1 MATRDGDR
9 VESVDFRARLNP
21 EQLAAVTHDGG
32 PQLVIAGAGS
42 GKTRVIAY
50 RIAWLIAEREVEPW
64 RIAAVTFTNK
74 AADEMRERVLDLVG
88 ANANP
93 VGAPPRQPRT
103 GPRAR
108 QRARGRNVFVGTFHR
123 FCVRLLR
130 RYGDRLRLQ
139 SDFAIVDA
147 PDQLRLIKA
156 ALKAEDL
163 DEQTFQ
169 PRAVQGRISAA
180 KNRLLTPAVFER
192 EAEDFFDRHVAAVYR
207 RYQAE
212 LRRAGGVDFDDLI
225 ALAVRLLRE
234 EAEIGA
240 RVRGRFRHL
249 LVDEFQDT
257 NTAQLELIKNLV
269 LDPDGSVSGLTAV
282 GDEDQSIYGWRGAEI
297 DNLLRFERHFP
308 GSCVRKL
315 ERNYRSTQ
323 NILDASGAVIARN
336 EERRGKT
343 LWTDTG
349 AGDPL
354 QLFFA
359 ADHEDEARWVVRQ
372 VGELRRDGFEFG
384 DMAVLV
390 RTNAQTRAI
399 EDQMLRN
406 EVPYC
411 LLAGVRFYERA
422 EVKDL
427 AAYLRAIN
435 NPRDNLSLR
444 RILNQPRRGIGRRT
458 EEFLLARAA
467 KMGHSLWDA
476 IRLDPLQELPA
487 RSRRAVDAFRGLIEA
502 LRKEAERQPLAEL
515 VRGTIVAAGFEALY
529 GKGDEEGRERLDNL
543 GELVS
548 SAQDFQTLYGC
559 GELPARVPTDAVPTL
574 GDPLGPGADE
584 ADLEP
589 PTSPLTNFLDYVSLV
604 SDTDGLNAEL
614 GVAVMTLHSAKGLEY
629 PAVFVTGLEDGL
641 LPHFH
646 AGGGARDIEEERRLF
661 YVGMTRAERRL
672 FLSGCRRRMVAGV
685 FQDRQPSPFLIDVP
699 EELVETGQSPD
710 IYAGPRTAGVRSF
723 FGADRS
729 AGGRYRPAPPSGAKR
744 RPEGGPF
751 RQAAGGLRA
760 GSHVRHATLGKGVVL
775 HLDGEGENAK
785 LTVFFDKAGKRK
797 LVRRYAPL
805 EVL

>member
-1 MATRDGDR
+1 MAPRDGDR
-9 VESVDFRARLNP
+9 VEHLDFRSRLNP
-21 EQLAAVTHDGG
+21 EQSAAVTHDGG

-42 GKTRVIAY
+42 GKTRVITY
-50 RIAWLIAEREVEPW
+50 RIAWLIAEQAVEPW

-88 ANANP
+88 ANAN
-93 VGAPPRQPRT
+93 
-103 GPRAR
+103 
-108 QRARGRNVFVGTFHR
+108 VFVGTFHR

-130 RYGDRLRLQ
+130 RYGDRVRLQ

-180 KNRLLTPAVFER
+180 KNRLLTPAAFER

-225 ALAVRLLRE
+225 ALAVRLLRD

-240 RVRGRFRHL
+240 HVRGRFRHL

-308 GSCVRKL
+308 GSRVRKL

-372 VGELRRDGFEFG
+372 VGELRRDGLEFG

-427 AAYLRAIN
+427 AAYLRVIN

-458 EEFLLARAA
+458 EELLLACAA

-559 GELPARVPTDAVPTL
+559 GDLPARVPTAAVPAL

-584 ADLEP
+584 ADLAP

-604 SDTDGLNAEL
+604 SDTDGLNAGL

-710 IYAGPRTAGVRSF
+710 IYAGPRTAGVRTF

-729 AGGRYRPAPPSGAKR
+729 VGVPYRPAPPSGAKR
-744 RPEGGPF
+744 QPAGGPF
-751 RQAAGGLRA
+751 KQAADGLRPGA
-760 GSHVRHATLGKGVVL
+760 YVRHATLGKGVVL
-775 HLDGEGENAK
+775 HLDGQGENAK

-797 LVRRYAPL
+797 LVRRFAPL

>member
-1 MATRDGDR
+1 MATRDGGC
-9 VESVDFRARLNP
+9 VEQVDFRSRLNAD
-21 EQLAAVTHDGG
+21 QLAAVTHDGG

-42 GKTRVIAY
+42 GKTRVITY
-50 RIAWLIAEREVEPW
+50 RIAWLIVEREVEPW

-74 AADEMRERVLDLVG
+74 AADEMRERALDLIG
-88 ANANP
+88 GNAS
-93 VGAPPRQPRT
+93 
-103 GPRAR
+103 
-108 QRARGRNVFVGTFHR
+108 VFVGTFHR

-130 RYGDRLRLQ
+130 RYGDRVGLQ

-156 ALKAEDL
+156 ALQAEDL

-180 KNRLLTPAVFER
+180 KNRLLTPAAFER

-225 ALAVRLLRE
+225 ALAVRVLRE
-234 EAEIGA
+234 EEDVGA

-257 NTAQLELIKNLV
+257 NAAQLELIRRLV
-269 LDPDGSVSGLTAV
+269 LHPDGTVSGLTAV

-297 DNLLRFERHFP
+297 DNLLRFERYFP
-308 GSCVRKL
+308 GAQVRKL

-336 EERRGKT
+336 RERRGKT
-343 LWTDTG
+343 LWTDRG

-359 ADHEDEARWVVRQ
+359 ADHEHEARWVVRQ
-372 VGELRRDGFEFG
+372 VGALRADGYEFG

-399 EDQMLRN
+399 EDQMLRS

-411 LLAGVRFYERA
+411 LVAGIRFYERA

-427 AAYLRAIN
+427 AAYLRVIN

-458 EEFLLARAA
+458 EEILLARAA

-476 IRLDPLQELPA
+476 IRLDPPQELPA
-487 RSRRAVDAFRGLIEA
+487 RNRRAVDDFRGLIEA

-515 VRGTIVAAGFEALY
+515 VRGTIVAAGFENLY

-548 SAQDFQTLYGC
+548 SARDFQTLHGYSD
-559 GELPARVPTDAVPTL
+559 LPARIPTAAVPTL
-574 GDPLGPGADE
+574 DDPLGPGAGE
-584 ADLEP
+584 ADVEP
-589 PTSPLTNFLDYVSLV
+589 PTSPLVNFLDYVSLV

-629 PAVFVTGLEDGL
+629 EAVFVTGLEDGL

-672 FLSGCRRRMVAGV
+672 FLSGCRRRMVAGT
-685 FQDRQPSPFLIDVP
+685 FQDQQPSPFLIDVP
-699 EELVETGQSPD
+699 EELMETAQSPE

-723 FGADRS
+723 FGADRT
-729 AGGRYRPAPPSGAKR
+729 AGGRYRPPAPPSGR
-744 RPEGGPF
+744 RPGAGGPF
-751 RQAAGGLRA
+751 TPAAGGLRPGA
-760 GSHVRHATLGKGVVL
+760 YVRHATLGKGVVL
-775 HLDGEGENAK
+775 HLDGQGDNAK

>member
-1 MATRDGDR
+1 MPDLR
-9 VESVDFRARLNP
+9 SVLNP

-32 PQLVIAGAGS
+32 PLLVVAGAGS
-42 GKTRVIAY
+42 GKTRVITY
-50 RIAWLIAEREVEPW
+50 RIAWLIDEKGIEPW

-74 AADEMRERVLDLVG
+74 AADEMRERALDLVG
-88 ANANP
+88 GNA
-93 VGAPPRQPRT
+93 R
-103 GPRAR
+103 
-108 QRARGRNVFVGTFHR
+108 VFVGTFHR

-130 RYGDRLRLQ
+130 RYGDRVGLR

-163 DEQTFQ
+163 EESTFR

-180 KNRLLTPAVFER
+180 KNRLQGPVAFER
-192 EAEDFFDRHVAAVYR
+192 VAEDFFDRHVAAVYR
-207 RYQAE
+207 RYQGE

-225 ALAVRLLRE
+225 ALAVRLLGE
-234 EAEIGA
+234 EDVGA

-257 NTAQLELIKNLV
+257 NTAQLELVKRLV

-282 GDEDQSIYGWRGAEI
+282 GDEDQSIYGWRGAEL

-308 GSCVRKL
+308 GAVVRKL

-349 AGDPL
+349 AGEPL

-372 VGELRRDGFEFG
+372 VGELRAGGFEFG

-390 RTNAQTRAI
+390 RTNSQTRAL
-399 EDQMLRN
+399 EDQLLRN

-411 LLAGVRFYERA
+411 LVAGIRFYERA

-427 AAYLRAIN
+427 IAYLRVIN
-435 NPRDNLSLR
+435 NPQDNLSLR
-444 RILNQPRRGIGRRT
+444 RILNQPRRGIGGRT
-458 EEFLLARAA
+458 EQLLLARAA

-476 IRLDPLQELPA
+476 IRLDPLEELPA
-487 RSRRAVDAFRGLIEA
+487 RNRRAVDRFRGLIEA
-502 LRKEAERQPLAEL
+502 LRGEAERQPLAEL

-529 GKGDEEGRERLDNL
+529 GGGDDEARERLDNL
-543 GELVS
+543 GELAS
-548 SAQDFQTLYGC
+548 SAQDFETQYGC
-559 GELPARVPTDAVPTL
+559 GGSPARIPTTAAQVFGELMEPA
-574 GDPLGPGADE
+574 GEGEE
-584 ADLEP
+584 AEP
-589 PTSPLTNFLDYVSLV
+589 PTSPLTSFLDYVSLV

-614 GVAVMTLHSAKGLEY
+614 GVGVMTLHSAKGLEY

-672 FLSGCRRRMVAGV
+672 FISGCRRRMVAGV
-685 FQDRQPSPFLIDVP
+685 FQDQQPSPFLADLP
-699 EELVETGQSPD
+699 EELVETARSADVYG
-710 IYAGPRTAGVRSF
+710 GPRTSGVRTF
-723 FGADRS
+723 FGSERS
-729 AGGRYRPAPPSGAKR
+729 GGGGRFRAAPPSGS
-744 RPEGGPF
+744 RPP
-751 RQAAGGLRA
+751 RPA
-760 GSHVRHATLGKGVVL
+760 GSGKQGGNALRPGAYVRHATLGKGVVL
-775 HLDGEGENAK
+775 QLDGQGENAK

-797 LVRRYAPL
+797 LVQSYARL

>member
-1 MATRDGDR
+1 MTG
-9 VESVDFRARLNP
+9 VDFRSHLNE
-21 EQLAAVTHDGG
+21 EQFAAVTHEGG

-42 GKTRVIAY
+42 GKTRVITY

-74 AADEMRERVLDLVG
+74 AADEMRERVLDLIG
-88 ANANP
+88 GDAS
-93 VGAPPRQPRT
+93 
-103 GPRAR
+103 
-108 QRARGRNVFVGTFHR
+108 VFVGTFHR

-130 RYGDRLRLQ
+130 RYADRVGLQ

-147 PDQLRLIKA
+147 PDQLRLIKM
-156 ALKAEDL
+156 ALQAEDL

-180 KNRLLTPAVFER
+180 KNRLLTPAAFER

-225 ALAVRLLRE
+225 ALAVRLLRD
-234 EAEIGA
+234 EADIGD

-257 NTAQLELIKNLV
+257 NAAQLELIRRLV
-269 LDPDGSVSGLTAV
+269 QGPDGSVSGLTAV

-308 GSCVRKL
+308 GAQVRKL

-343 LWTDTG
+343 LWTDRG

-359 ADHEDEARWVVRQ
+359 ADHEDEARWVGRQ
-372 VGELRRDGFEFG
+372 VEALRGDGYEFG

-399 EDQMLRN
+399 EDRMLRS
-406 EVPYC
+406 EIPYC
-411 LLAGVRFYERA
+411 LVAGIRFYERA

-427 AAYLRAIN
+427 AAYLRVIS

-487 RSRRAVDAFRGLIEA
+487 RNRRAVDGFRGLIEA

-515 VRGTIVAAGFEALY
+515 VRGTIVAAGFEHLY
-529 GKGDEEGRERLDNL
+529 GKGDEDGRERLDNL

-548 SAQDFQTLYGC
+548 SARDFQTLHGF
-559 GELPARVPTDAVPTL
+559 GDLPARIPTAAAPTL
-574 GDPLGPGADE
+574 DDALGPGAD
-584 ADLEP
+584 DTDVEP
-589 PTSPLTNFLDYVSLV
+589 PTSPLVSFLDYVSLV

-629 PAVFVTGLEDGL
+629 EAVFVTGLEDGL

-672 FLSGCRRRMVAGV
+672 FLSGCRRRMVAGT
-685 FQDRQPSPFLIDVP
+685 FQDQQPSPFLIDVP
-699 EELVETGQSPD
+699 EELMETSQSPE

-729 AGGRYRPAPPSGAKR
+729 VEVPYRPPAPASGR
-744 RPEGGPF
+744 RPPAGGPF
-751 RQAAGGLRA
+751 KPAAGGLRPGA
-760 GSHVRHATLGKGVVL
+760 YVRHATLGKGVVL
-775 HLDGEGENAK
+775 HLDGQGENAK

>member
-1 MATRDGDR
+1 MSDLR
-9 VESVDFRARLNP
+9 SVLNP

-32 PQLVIAGAGS
+32 PLLVVAGAGS
-42 GKTRVIAY
+42 GKTRVITY
-50 RIAWLIAEREVEPW
+50 RIAWLINEKWIEPW

-74 AADEMRERVLDLVG
+74 AADEMRGRVLDLVG
-88 ANANP
+88 GNA
-93 VGAPPRQPRT
+93 
-103 GPRAR
+103 
-108 QRARGRNVFVGTFHR
+108 NVFVGTFHR

-130 RYGDRLRLQ
+130 RYGDRVGLR

-163 DEQTFQ
+163 EESTFR

-180 KNRLLTPAVFER
+180 KNRLQGPAAFER
-192 EAEDFFDRHVAAVYR
+192 EAEDFFDRHVAVVFR
-207 RYQAE
+207 RYQRE

-234 EAEIGA
+234 DEEVGA
-240 RVRGRFRHL
+240 RVRGRFKHL

-257 NTAQLELIKNLV
+257 NTAQLELVKRLV
-269 LDPDGSVSGLTAV
+269 LRPDGSVSGLTAV
-282 GDEDQSIYGWRGAEI
+282 GDEDQSIYGWRGAEL
-297 DNLLRFERHFP
+297 DNLLRFEGHFP
-308 GSCVRKL
+308 GAEVRKL

-372 VGELRRDGFEFG
+372 VGELRADGFEFG

-390 RTNAQTRAI
+390 RTNSQTRAL
-399 EDQMLRN
+399 EDQLLRN

-411 LLAGVRFYERA
+411 LVAGIRFYERA

-427 AAYLRAIN
+427 IAYLRVIN
-435 NPRDNLSLR
+435 NPQDNLSLR
-444 RILNQPRRGIGRRT
+444 RILNQPRRGIGGRT
-458 EEFLLARAA
+458 EQLLLARAA

-476 IRLDPLQELPA
+476 IRLDPLEELPA
-487 RSRRAVDAFRGLIEA
+487 RNRRAVDDFRGLIEA
-502 LRKEAERQPLAEL
+502 LRSEAERQPLAEL
-515 VRGTIVAAGFEALY
+515 VRGTMVAAGFEALY
-529 GKGDEEGRERLDNL
+529 GGGDDEARERLDNL
-543 GELVS
+543 GELAS
-548 SAQDFQTLYGC
+548 SAQDFETSHGC
-559 GELPARVPTDAVPTL
+559 GGSPARIPTTAVQVF
-574 GDPLGPGADE
+574 GDLLDPAGDGEE
-584 ADLEP
+584 AEP
-589 PTSPLTNFLDYVSLV
+589 PTSPLTSFLDYVSLV

-614 GVAVMTLHSAKGLEY
+614 GVGVMTLHSAKGLEY

-672 FLSGCRRRMVAGV
+672 FITGCRRRMVAGV
-685 FQDRQPSPFLIDVP
+685 FQDQQPSPFLADLP
-699 EELVETGQSPD
+699 EELVETARSAE
-710 IYAGPRTAGVRSF
+710 IYGGPRTSGVRTF
-723 FGADRS
+723 FGAEGS
-729 AGGRYRPAPPSGAKR
+729 GGGGRFRAAPPSGSR
-744 RPEGGPF
+744 QPRP
-751 RQAAGGLRA
+751 A
-760 GSHVRHATLGKGVVL
+760 GSGKQGGDVLRPGAYVRHATLGKGVVL
-775 HLDGEGENAK
+775 QLDGQGENVK

-797 LVRRYAPL
+797 LVRSYARL

>member
-1 MATRDGDR
+1 MTRMP
-9 VESVDFRARLNP
+9 EVDFRSRLNP

-42 GKTRVIAY
+42 GKTRVITH
-50 RIAWLIAEREVEPW
+50 RIAWLIAEKGIEPW

-74 AADEMRERVLDLVG
+74 AADEMRGRVLDLVG
-88 ANANP
+88 GNA
-93 VGAPPRQPRT
+93 
-103 GPRAR
+103 
-108 QRARGRNVFVGTFHR
+108 NVFVGTFHR

-130 RYGDRLRLQ
+130 RFGDRVGLQ
-139 SDFAIVDA
+139 ADFAIVDA

-156 ALKAEDL
+156 ALQAEDL
-163 DEQTFQ
+163 DEETFR
-169 PRAVQGRISAA
+169 PRSVQGRISAA
-180 KNRLLTPAVFER
+180 KNRLLTPAAFAR

-207 RYQAE
+207 RYQAQ
-212 LRRAGGVDFDDLI
+212 LRRSGGVDFDDLI
-225 ALAVRLLRE
+225 ALAVRLLRD
-234 EAEIGA
+234 EADIGE

-257 NTAQLELIKNLV
+257 NAAQLELIRNLV
-269 LDPDGSVSGLTAV
+269 VDPDGSVSGLTAV
-282 GDEDQSIYGWRGAEI
+282 GDEDQSIYGWRGAEV

-308 GSCVRKL
+308 GARVRKL

-336 EERRGKT
+336 EQRRGKT

-349 AGDPL
+349 AGEPL

-359 ADHEDEARWVVRQ
+359 ADQEDEARWVVRQ
-372 VGELRRDGFEFG
+372 VAAQRADGVGFGE
-384 DMAVLV
+384 MAVLV

-399 EDQMLRN
+399 EDQMLRGD
-406 EVPYC
+406 VPYC
-411 LLAGVRFYERA
+411 LVAGVRFYERA

-427 AAYLRAIN
+427 AAYLRVIN

-467 KMGHSLWDA
+467 KMGDSLWDA

-487 RSRRAVDAFRGLIEA
+487 RNRRAVDDFRGLIEA

-529 GKGDEEGRERLDNL
+529 GKGGEEGRERLDNL
-543 GELVS
+543 GELSS
-548 SAQDFQTLYGC
+548 SAQDFQTRYGC
-559 GELPARVPTDAVPTL
+559 EDMPARIPAAAAPALEDFP
-574 GDPLGPGADE
+574 GPGVGETDGA
-584 ADLEP
+584 L

-614 GVAVMTLHSAKGLEY
+614 GVSVMTLHSAKGLEY
-629 PAVFVTGLEDGL
+629 PVVFVTGLEDGL

-646 AGGGARDIEEERRLF
+646 AGGGAREIEEERRLL

-672 FLSGCRRRMVAGV
+672 LLSGCRRRMVAGV
-685 FQDRQPSPFLIDVP
+685 FQDQQPSPFLIDLP
-699 EELVETGQSPD
+699 EELVETAQSPD
-710 IYAGPRTAGVRSF
+710 LYGGPRTAGVRSF
-723 FGADRS
+723 FGAGR
-729 AGGRYRPAPPSGAKR
+729 AGGNAYRPALPSGR
-744 RPEGGPF
+744 RSRASGGAF
-751 RQAAGGLRA
+751 KQAAGDLRPGA
-760 GSHVRHATLGKGVVL
+760 HVRHATLGKGVVL
-775 HLDGEGENAK
+775 HLDGQGENAK
-785 LTVFFDKAGKRK
+785 LTIFFDKAGKRK

>member
-1 MATRDGDR
+1 MATRDGHCAPQ
-9 VESVDFRARLNP
+9 VDFRSRLNP
-21 EQLAAVTHDGG
+21 EQFAAVTHDGG

-42 GKTRVIAY
+42 GKTRVITY
-50 RIAWLIAEREVEPW
+50 RIAWLVAEKEVEPW

-74 AADEMRERVLDLVG
+74 AADEMRGRVLDLVG
-88 ANANP
+88 GNA
-93 VGAPPRQPRT
+93 
-103 GPRAR
+103 
-108 QRARGRNVFVGTFHR
+108 NVFVGTFHR

-130 RYGDRLRLQ
+130 RYGDRVGLS

-156 ALKAEDL
+156 ALLAEDL
-163 DEQTFQ
+163 DEQVFR
-169 PRAVQGRISAA
+169 PRSVQGRISAA
-180 KNRLLTPAVFER
+180 KNRLVTPAAFER

-225 ALAVRLLRE
+225 ALAVRLLRT
-234 EAEIGA
+234 EADIAE
-240 RVRGRFRHL
+240 RVQGRFRHV

-257 NTAQLELIKNLV
+257 NAAQLELIKNLV
-269 LDPDGSVSGLTAV
+269 QGPDGSVSGLTAV

-297 DNLLRFERHFP
+297 DNLLRFERHFS
-308 GSCVRKL
+308 GAAVRKL

-354 QLFFA
+354 QLFLA

-372 VGELRRDGFEFG
+372 VGDLRADGVEFG

-399 EDQMLRN
+399 EDQMLRS

-411 LLAGVRFYERA
+411 LVAGVRFYERA

-427 AAYLRAIN
+427 AAYLRVIN

-458 EEFLLARAA
+458 EEHLLARAA

-476 IRLDPLQELPA
+476 IRLDPLQELPT
-487 RSRRAVDAFRGLIEA
+487 RNRRAVYDFRGLVEA

-515 VRGTIVAAGFEALY
+515 LRGTIVAAGFEALY

-543 GELVS
+543 GEFVS
-548 SAQDFQTLYGC
+548 AAQDFQTRFGC
-559 GELPARVPTDAVPTL
+559 EELPARLPAAALPGLD
-574 GDPLGPGADE
+574 DPLNPDAGETGE
-584 ADLEP
+584 EP

-604 SDTDGLNAEL
+604 SDADGLNAEL

-672 FLSGCRRRMVAGV
+672 FLSGCRRRMVAGM
-685 FQDRQPSPFLIDVP
+685 FQDQQPSPFLIDVP
-699 EELVETGQSPD
+699 DELVETAQSPD
-710 IYAGPRTAGVRSF
+710 IYAGPRTAGVRTF

-729 AGGRYRPAPPSGAKR
+729 AGGTYRPAPPSGVKGRA
-744 RPEGGPF
+744 PGGSVK
-751 RQAAGGLRA
+751 QAAGGLRPGA
-760 GSHVRHATLGKGVVL
+760 YVRHATLGKGVVL

>member
-1 MATRDGDR
+1 MATREGDCAPH
-9 VESVDFRARLNP
+9 VDFRSRLNQ

-42 GKTRVIAY
+42 GKTRVITY

-130 RYGDRLRLQ
+130 RYGDRVGLQ
-139 SDFAIVDA
+139 SGFAIVDA

-156 ALKAEDL
+156 ALLAEDL
-163 DEQTFQ
+163 DERTFQ

-180 KNRLLTPAVFER
+180 KNRLLTPAAFER
-192 EAEDFFDRHVAAVYR
+192 GAEDFFDRHVAVVYR

-225 ALAVRLLRE
+225 ALAVRLLRD

-308 GSCVRKL
+308 GSHVRKL

-354 QLFFA
+354 RLFFA

-372 VGELRRDGFEFG
+372 IAALRNDGFEFG

-399 EDQMLRN
+399 EDQMLRSD
-406 EVPYC
+406 VPYC
-411 LLAGVRFYERA
+411 LVAGVRFYERA
-422 EVKDL
+422 EVKDM
-427 AAYLRAIN
+427 AAYLRVVN

-444 RILNQPRRGIGRRT
+444 RILNQPRRGIGRKT
-458 EEFLLARAA
+458 EAFLLVRAA

-487 RSRRAVDAFRGLIEA
+487 RRRRAVNGFRGLIEA

-515 VRGTIVAAGFEALY
+515 VRGTIVAAGFESLY

-548 SAQDFQTLYGC
+548 SARDFQTRYGR
-559 GELPARVPTDAVPTL
+559 EDLPARIPAAAVLTP
-574 GDPLGPGADE
+574 GDPLGPAAEEPE
-584 ADLEP
+584 ADP

-629 PAVFVTGLEDGL
+629 PAVWVTGLEDGL

-685 FQDRQPSPFLIDVP
+685 FKDRQPSPFLIDVP
-699 EELVETGQSPD
+699 EELVETAQSPG

-723 FGADRS
+723 FSADRS
-729 AGGRYRPAPPSGAKR
+729 VGVSYRPAPPSGAKR
-744 RPEGGPF
+744 RPPGGPF
-751 RQAAGGLRA
+751 KQAAGGLRPGA
-760 GSHVRHATLGKGVVL
+760 HVRHATLGKGVVL
-775 HLDGEGENAK
+775 HLDGQGENAK

>member
-1 MATRDGDR
+1 
-9 VESVDFRARLNP
+9 VDLRSRLNP

-42 GKTRVIAY
+42 GKTRVITY
-50 RIAWLIAEREVEPW
+50 RIAWLIAEKEVEPW

-74 AADEMRERVLDLVG
+74 AADEMRGRVLDLVG
-88 ANANP
+88 GNAS
-93 VGAPPRQPRT
+93 
-103 GPRAR
+103 
-108 QRARGRNVFVGTFHR
+108 VFVGTFHR

-130 RYGDRLRLQ
+130 RYGDRVGLQ

-156 ALKAEDL
+156 ALNAEDL

-169 PRAVQGRISAA
+169 PRSVQGRISAA
-180 KNRLLTPAVFER
+180 KNRLLTPAAFER
-192 EAEDFFDRHVAAVYR
+192 GAEDFFDRHVAAVYR

-225 ALAVRLLRE
+225 ALAVRLLRD
-234 EAEIGA
+234 EADIGQ

-257 NTAQLELIKNLV
+257 NAAQLELIRNLV

-308 GSCVRKL
+308 GARVRKL

-359 ADHEDEARWVVRQ
+359 ADQEDEARWVVRQ
-372 VGELRRDGFEFG
+372 VGELRANGFEFG
-384 DMAVLV
+384 EMAVLV

-399 EDQMLRN
+399 EDQMLRS

-411 LLAGVRFYERA
+411 LVAGVRFYERA

-427 AAYLRAIN
+427 AAYLRVIN

-458 EEFLLARAA
+458 EELLLARAA
-467 KMGHSLWDA
+467 KMGHALWDA

-487 RSRRAVDAFRGLIEA
+487 RNRRAVDDFRNLVEA

-543 GELVS
+543 REMVS
-548 SAQDFQTLYGC
+548 SAQDFQIRYGC
-559 GELPARVPTDAVPTL
+559 EDLPARIPAAALAPALD
-574 GDPLGPGADE
+574 DPLGPAAGETDE
-584 ADLEP
+584 EP

-672 FLSGCRRRMVAGV
+672 FLSGCRRRMVAGM
-685 FQDRQPSPFLIDVP
+685 FQDQQPSPFLIDVP
-699 EELVETGQSPD
+699 EELVETAQSPD

-729 AGGRYRPAPPSGAKR
+729 AGGRYRPAPPSGLKSRAS
-744 RPEGGPF
+744 GGPF
-751 RQAAGGLRA
+751 KQGTGGLRPGA
-760 GSHVRHATLGKGVVL
+760 YVRHATLGKGVVL
-775 HLDGEGENAK
+775 HLDGQGDNAK

>member
-1 MATRDGDR
+1 MT
-9 VESVDFRARLNP
+9 EVDFRSRLNP

-42 GKTRVIAY
+42 GKTRVITY

-74 AADEMRERVLDLVG
+74 AADEMRERALDLVG
-88 ANANP
+88 GNA
-93 VGAPPRQPRT
+93 
-103 GPRAR
+103 
-108 QRARGRNVFVGTFHR
+108 NVFVGTFHR

-130 RYGDRLRLQ
+130 RYADRVGLR

-147 PDQLRLIKA
+147 PDQLRLIRE
-156 ALKAEDL
+156 ALQEEDL

-169 PRAVQGRISAA
+169 PRSVQGRISAA
-180 KNRLLTPAVFER
+180 KNRLLTPPAFER

-207 RYQAE
+207 RYQTK
-212 LRRAGGVDFDDLI
+212 LRRAAGVDFDDLI
-225 ALAVRLLRE
+225 TLAVRLLRDE
-234 EAEIGA
+234 EDIGE

-257 NTAQLELIKNLV
+257 NAAQLELIRNLV
-269 LDPDGSVSGLTAV
+269 IDPDGSVSGLTAV

-308 GSCVRKL
+308 GARVRML

-336 EERRGKT
+336 EDRRGKT
-343 LWTDTG
+343 LWTDRG

-354 QLFFA
+354 QLFLA
-359 ADHEDEARWVVRQ
+359 ADHEDEARWVARQ
-372 VGELRRDGFEFG
+372 VEALRGDGFEFG
-384 DMAVLV
+384 EMAVLV

-399 EDQMLRN
+399 EDRMLRS
-406 EVPYC
+406 ELPYC
-411 LLAGVRFYERA
+411 LVAGVRFYERA

-444 RILNQPRRGIGRRT
+444 RILNRPRRGIGRRT
-458 EEFLLARAA
+458 EEILLARAA

-476 IRLDPLQELPA
+476 VRLDPLLELPP
-487 RSRRAVDAFRGLIEA
+487 RNRRAVNRFRGLIEA

-548 SAQDFQTLYGC
+548 SAQDFQARYGC
-559 GELPARVPTDAVPTL
+559 GDAPARVPTTAVPTL
-574 GDPLGPGADE
+574 EDPLLPGPGSDE
-584 ADLEP
+584 TDEEP
-589 PTSPLTNFLDYVSLV
+589 PTSPLTSFLDYVALV
-604 SDTDGLNAEL
+604 SDTDGLNAER

-641 LPHFH
+641 LPHAH

-672 FLSGCRRRMVAGV
+672 FLGCCRRRMVAGA
-685 FQDRQPSPFLIDVP
+685 FQDQQPSPFLIDVP
-699 EELVETGQSPD
+699 QNLVETARSPD
-710 IYAGPRTAGVRSF
+710 IHAGPRTAGVRSF
-723 FGADRS
+723 FGAGRS
-729 AGGRYRPAPPSGAKR
+729 AGVSYRSAPASGLKDRPSRFSQGAAMWKK
-744 RPEGGPF
+744 PASGGPVK
-751 RQAAGGLRA
+751 QAGGGLRPGA
-760 GSHVRHATLGKGVVL
+760 YVRHATLGKGVVL
-775 HLDGEGENAK
+775 HLEGEGENAR
-785 LTVFFDKAGKRK
+785 LTVFFDKAGKKK

>member
-1 MATRDGDR
+1 MATREGACAPH
-9 VESVDFRARLNP
+9 VDFRSRLNP

-42 GKTRVIAY
+42 GKTRVITY
-50 RIAWLIAEREVEPW
+50 RIAWLIAEKEVEPW

-74 AADEMRERVLDLVG
+74 AADEMRGRFLDLVG
-88 ANANP
+88 ADANP

-130 RYGDRLRLQ
+130 RYGDRVGLQ

-147 PDQLRLIKA
+147 PDQLKLIRA
-156 ALKAEDL
+156 ALRAQDL
-163 DEQTFQ
+163 DEQTFR

-180 KNRLLTPAVFER
+180 KNRLLTPAAFER

-225 ALAVRLLRE
+225 ALAVRLLRD

-257 NTAQLELIKNLV
+257 NAAQLELIKNLV

-308 GSCVRKL
+308 GSQVRKL

-372 VGELRRDGFEFG
+372 VAALRADGFEFG

-399 EDQMLRN
+399 EDQMLRS

-411 LLAGVRFYERA
+411 LVAGVRFYERA

-476 IRLDPLQELPA
+476 IRLDPLQELPS
-487 RSRRAVDAFRGLIEA
+487 RNRRAVDGFRGLIEA
-502 LRKEAERQPLAEL
+502 LRKEAQRQPLAEL
-515 VRGTIVAAGFEALY
+515 VRGTIVAAGFEVLY
-529 GKGDEEGRERLDNL
+529 GKGDEEGQERLDNL

-548 SAQDFQTLYGC
+548 SAQDFQTRYGC
-559 GELPARVPTDAVPTL
+559 EGLPARVPTATVPSL
-574 GDPLGPGADE
+574 GDPLAPGVDE
-584 ADLEP
+584 TEVAP

-629 PAVFVTGLEDGL
+629 PAVWVTGLEDGL

-685 FQDRQPSPFLIDVP
+685 FKDRQPSPFLIDVP
-699 EELVETGQSPD
+699 EELVETAQSPD

-729 AGGRYRPAPPSGAKR
+729 VGVPYRPAPPRGAKR
-744 RPEGGPF
+744 RPPSGPF
-751 RQAAGGLRA
+751 KQAAGDLRPGA
-760 GSHVRHATLGKGVVL
+760 HVRHATLGKGVVL
-775 HLDGEGENAK
+775 HLDGQGENAK

>member
-9 VESVDFRARLNP
+9 VEHLDFRSRLNP

-42 GKTRVIAY
+42 GKTRVITY
-50 RIAWLIAEREVEPW
+50 RIAWLIAEKEVEPW

-88 ANANP
+88 ADANP

-130 RYGDRLRLQ
+130 RYGDRVRLQ

-156 ALKAEDL
+156 ALKTEDL

-180 KNRLLTPAVFER
+180 KNRLLTPAAFER

-207 RYQAE
+207 RYQTE

-225 ALAVRLLRE
+225 ALAVRLLRD

-427 AAYLRAIN
+427 AAYLRVIN

-467 KMGHSLWDA
+467 KIGHSLWDA
-476 IRLDPLQELPA
+476 IRLDSLQELPA
-487 RSRRAVDAFRGLIEA
+487 RSRRAVDAFRRLIEA

-529 GKGDEEGRERLDNL
+529 SRGDEEGRERLDNL

-559 GELPARVPTDAVPTL
+559 GELPARVPTAAVPTL
-574 GDPLGPGADE
+574 GDLLGPGADE
-584 ADLEP
+584 ADLAP

-604 SDTDGLNAEL
+604 SDTDGLNAEI

-699 EELVETGQSPD
+699 EELVETAQSPD

-729 AGGRYRPAPPSGAKR
+729 VGVPYRPAPPSGTKR
-744 RPEGGPF
+744 RPAGGPF
-751 RQAAGGLRA
+751 KQAADGLRPGA
-760 GSHVRHATLGKGVVL
+760 HVRHATLGKGVVL
-775 HLDGEGENAK
+775 HLDGQGENAK

>member
-1 MATRDGDR
+1 MT
-9 VESVDFRARLNP
+9 ELDFRSRLNP

-42 GKTRVIAY
+42 GKTRVITY
-50 RIAWLIAEREVEPW
+50 RIAWLVEELGIEPW

-74 AADEMRERVLDLVG
+74 AADEMRGRALDLVG
-88 ANANP
+88 GNAS
-93 VGAPPRQPRT
+93 
-103 GPRAR
+103 
-108 QRARGRNVFVGTFHR
+108 VFVGTFHR

-130 RYGDRLRLQ
+130 RYGDRVGLQ

-180 KNRLLTPAVFER
+180 KNRLLTPATFER
-192 EAEDFFDRHVAAVYR
+192 EAEDFFDRHVAAAYR
-207 RYQAE
+207 RYQRD

-225 ALAVRLLRE
+225 ALAVRLLRK
-234 EAEIGA
+234 EADVGE

-257 NTAQLELIKNLV
+257 NAAQLELIKNLV

-308 GSCVRKL
+308 GARVRKL

-336 EERRGKT
+336 EERRGKA

-354 QLFFA
+354 RLFFA
-359 ADHEDEARWVVRQ
+359 ADQEDEARWVVRQ
-372 VGELRRDGFEFG
+372 VGELGANGFEFG

-399 EDQMLRN
+399 EDQMLRS

-411 LLAGVRFYERA
+411 LVAGVRFYERA

-427 AAYLRAIN
+427 AAYLRVIN

-487 RSRRAVDAFRGLIEA
+487 RNRRAVDDFRGLIEA

-515 VRGTIVAAGFEALY
+515 VRGAIVAAGFDALY
-529 GKGDEEGRERLDNL
+529 GKGDEEGQERLDNL

-548 SAQDFQTLYGC
+548 AAQDFQTRYGC
-559 GELPARVPTDAVPTL
+559 GEVPARIPTSALPALD
-574 GDPLGPGADE
+574 DPLGAGDGETDE
-584 ADLEP
+584 EP

-604 SDTDGLNAEL
+604 SDTDGLNADL

-646 AGGGARDIEEERRLF
+646 AGGGARDVEEERRLF

-672 FLSGCRRRMVAGV
+672 FLSGCRRRMIAGM
-685 FQDRQPSPFLIDVP
+685 FQDQQPSPFLIDVP
-699 EELVETGQSPD
+699 EELVETAQSPD

-729 AGGRYRPAPPSGAKR
+729 AGVPYRPSPPSGLKGRASG
-744 RPEGGPF
+744 RPLK
-751 RQAAGGLRA
+751 QAAGGLRPGA
-760 GSHVRHATLGKGVVL
+760 YVRHATLGKGVVL
-775 HLDGEGENAK
+775 HLDGQGENAK

>member
-1 MATRDGDR
+1 MAPRDGDR
-9 VESVDFRARLNP
+9 VEHLDFRSRLNP
-21 EQLAAVTHDGG
+21 EQSAAVTHDGG

-42 GKTRVIAY
+42 GKTRVITY
-50 RIAWLIAEREVEPW
+50 RIAWLIAEQAVEPW

-88 ANANP
+88 ANAN
-93 VGAPPRQPRT
+93 
-103 GPRAR
+103 
-108 QRARGRNVFVGTFHR
+108 VFVGTFHR

-130 RYGDRLRLQ
+130 RYGDRVRLQ

-156 ALKAEDL
+156 ALKSEDL

-180 KNRLLTPAVFER
+180 KNRLLTPAAFER

-225 ALAVRLLRE
+225 ALAVRLLRD

-240 RVRGRFRHL
+240 HVRGRFRHL

-308 GSCVRKL
+308 GSRVRKL

-406 EVPYC
+406 DVPYC

-427 AAYLRAIN
+427 AAYLRVIN

-458 EEFLLARAA
+458 EEFLLACAA

-476 IRLDPLQELPA
+476 IRLDQLQELPA

-543 GELVS
+543 GEMVS

-559 GELPARVPTDAVPTL
+559 GDLPARAPTAAVPTL

-584 ADLEP
+584 ADLAP

-604 SDTDGLNAEL
+604 SDTDGLNAGL

-710 IYAGPRTAGVRSF
+710 IYAGPRTAGVRTF

-729 AGGRYRPAPPSGAKR
+729 VGVPYRPAPPSGAKR
-744 RPEGGPF
+744 QPAGGPF
-751 RQAAGGLRA
+751 KQAADGLRPGA
-760 GSHVRHATLGKGVVL
+760 YVRHATLGKGVVL
-775 HLDGEGENAK
+775 HLDGQGENAK

-797 LVRRYAPL
+797 LVRRFAPL

>member
-1 MATRDGDR
+1 MAIRDGDR
-9 VESVDFRARLNP
+9 VEPVDFRSRLNP
-21 EQLAAVTHDGG
+21 EQLAAATHAGG

-42 GKTRVIAY
+42 GKTRVITH
-50 RIAWLIAEREVEPW
+50 RIAWLIAEQEVEPW

-74 AADEMRERVLDLVG
+74 AAAEMRGRVLDLVG
-88 ANANP
+88 ANA
-93 VGAPPRQPRT
+93 
-103 GPRAR
+103 
-108 QRARGRNVFVGTFHR
+108 NVFVGTFHR

-130 RYGDRLRLQ
+130 RYGDRVGLQ
-139 SDFAIVDA
+139 SDFSIVDA

-163 DEQTFQ
+163 DEQTFR

-212 LRRAGGVDFDDLI
+212 LRRARGVDFDDLI
-225 ALAVRLLRE
+225 ALAVRLLRD

-257 NTAQLELIKNLV
+257 NAAQLELIKNLV

-297 DNLLRFERHFP
+297 DNLLHFERHFP
-308 GSCVRKL
+308 GALVHKL

-354 QLFFA
+354 RLFFA

-372 VGELRRDGFEFG
+372 VAELRTDGFEFG

-399 EDQMLRN
+399 EDQLLRS

-411 LLAGVRFYERA
+411 LVAGVRFYERA

-427 AAYLRAIN
+427 AAYLRVIN

-458 EEFLLARAA
+458 EEFLLARSA

-476 IRLDPLQELPA
+476 IRLDPLQEVPA
-487 RSRRAVDAFRGLIEA
+487 RSRRAVDDFRGLIEA

-515 VRGTIVAAGFEALY
+515 VRGTIVAAGFEALH

-548 SAQDFQTLYGC
+548 SAQDFQTRYGC
-559 GELPARVPTDAVPTL
+559 EDLPARVPTAAVPTL
-574 GDPLGPGADE
+574 GDPLGPGADQGDQGDV
-584 ADLEP
+584 AP

-685 FQDRQPSPFLIDVP
+685 FQDQQPSPFLIDVP
-699 EELVETGQSPD
+699 EELVETAQSPD

-729 AGGRYRPAPPSGAKR
+729 VGVPYRPAPPSGAKR
-744 RPEGGPF
+744 RPPGGPF
-751 RQAAGGLRA
+751 KQAADGLRPGA
-760 GSHVRHATLGKGVVL
+760 HVRHATLGKGVVL
-775 HLDGEGENAK
+775 HVDGQGENAK

>member
-1 MATRDGDR
+1 MATRDGHCAPQ
-9 VESVDFRARLNP
+9 VDFRSRLNP
-21 EQLAAVTHDGG
+21 EQFAAVTHDGG

-42 GKTRVIAY
+42 GKTRVITY
-50 RIAWLIAEREVEPW
+50 RIAWLVAEKEVEPW

-74 AADEMRERVLDLVG
+74 AADEMRGRVLDLVG
-88 ANANP
+88 GNA
-93 VGAPPRQPRT
+93 
-103 GPRAR
+103 
-108 QRARGRNVFVGTFHR
+108 NVFVGTFHR

-130 RYGDRLRLQ
+130 RYGDRVGLS

-156 ALKAEDL
+156 ALLAEDL
-163 DEQTFQ
+163 DEQVFR
-169 PRAVQGRISAA
+169 PRSVQGRISAA
-180 KNRLLTPAVFER
+180 KNRLVTPAAFER

-225 ALAVRLLRE
+225 ALAVRLLRT
-234 EAEIGA
+234 EADIAE
-240 RVRGRFRHL
+240 RVRGRFRHV

-257 NTAQLELIKNLV
+257 NAAQLELIKNLV
-269 LDPDGSVSGLTAV
+269 QGPDGSVSGLTAV

-297 DNLLRFERHFP
+297 DNLLRFERHFS
-308 GSCVRKL
+308 GAAVRKL

-354 QLFFA
+354 QLFLA

-372 VGELRRDGFEFG
+372 VGDLRADGFEFG

-399 EDQMLRN
+399 EDQMLRS

-411 LLAGVRFYERA
+411 LVAGVRFYERA

-427 AAYLRAIN
+427 AAYLRVIN

-458 EEFLLARAA
+458 EEHLLARAA

-476 IRLDPLQELPA
+476 IRLDPLQELPT
-487 RSRRAVDAFRGLIEA
+487 RNRRAVYDFRGLVEA

-515 VRGTIVAAGFEALY
+515 LRGTIVAAGFEALY

-543 GELVS
+543 GEFVS
-548 SAQDFQTLYGC
+548 AAQDFQTRFGC
-559 GELPARVPTDAVPTL
+559 EELPARLPAAALPGLD
-574 GDPLGPGADE
+574 DPLNPDAGETGE
-584 ADLEP
+584 EP

-604 SDTDGLNAEL
+604 SDADGLNAEL

-672 FLSGCRRRMVAGV
+672 FLSGCRRRMVAGM
-685 FQDRQPSPFLIDVP
+685 FQDQQPSPFLIDVP
-699 EELVETGQSPD
+699 DELVETAQSPD
-710 IYAGPRTAGVRSF
+710 IYAGPRTAGVRTF

-729 AGGRYRPAPPSGAKR
+729 AGGTYRPAPPSGVKGRA
-744 RPEGGPF
+744 PGGSVK
-751 RQAAGGLRA
+751 QAAGGLRPGA
-760 GSHVRHATLGKGVVL
+760 YVRHATLGKGVVL

>member
-1 MATRDGDR
+1 MD
-9 VESVDFRARLNP
+9 VDFRSRLNP

-42 GKTRVIAY
+42 GKTRVITY
-50 RIAWLIAEREVEPW
+50 RIAWLVAEKEVEPW

-74 AADEMRERVLDLVG
+74 AADEMRGRVLDLVG
-88 ANANP
+88 GNAS
-93 VGAPPRQPRT
+93 
-103 GPRAR
+103 
-108 QRARGRNVFVGTFHR
+108 VFVGTFHR

-130 RYGDRLRLQ
+130 RYGDRVRLQ

-156 ALKAEDL
+156 ALDAEDL
-163 DEQTFQ
+163 DEQTFR
-169 PRAVQGRISAA
+169 PRSVQGRISAA
-180 KNRLLTPAVFER
+180 KNRLLTPAAFER

-225 ALAVRLLRE
+225 ALAVRLLRD
-234 EAEIGA
+234 EADIGQ

-257 NTAQLELIKNLV
+257 NAAQLELIKNLV

-308 GSCVRKL
+308 ASRVRKL

-359 ADHEDEARWVVRQ
+359 ADQEDEARWVVRQ
-372 VGELRRDGFEFG
+372 VGELGAAGFEFG

-399 EDQMLRN
+399 EDQMLRS

-411 LLAGVRFYERA
+411 LVAGVRFYERA

-427 AAYLRAIN
+427 AAYLRVIN

-444 RILNQPRRGIGRRT
+444 RILNQPRRGIGRKT
-458 EEFLLARAA
+458 EELLLARAA
-467 KMGHSLWDA
+467 KMGHALWDA
-476 IRLDPLQELPA
+476 IRLDPLQELPT
-487 RSRRAVDAFRGLIEA
+487 RNRRAVYDFRGLIEA

-529 GKGDEEGRERLDNL
+529 GKGDEEGQERLDNL
-543 GELVS
+543 GEFVS
-548 SAQDFQTLYGC
+548 AAQDFQTRYGC
-559 GELPARVPTDAVPTL
+559 EELPARLPAAALPGLD
-574 GDPLGPGADE
+574 DPLGPAADE
-584 ADLEP
+584 TGEEP

-604 SDTDGLNAEL
+604 SDADGLNAEL

-672 FLSGCRRRMVAGV
+672 FLSGCRRRMVAGM
-685 FQDRQPSPFLIDVP
+685 FQDQQPSPFLIDVP
-699 EELVETGQSPD
+699 EELVETAQSPD

-729 AGGRYRPAPPSGAKR
+729 PGVPYRPPPPSGLKNRAS
-744 RPEGGPF
+744 GGPF
-751 RQAAGGLRA
+751 KQDAGGLHPGA
-760 GSHVRHATLGKGVVL
+760 YVRHATLGKGVVL

>member
-9 VESVDFRARLNP
+9 VEPVDFRSRLNP
-21 EQLAAVTHDGG
+21 EQLAAVTHAGG

-42 GKTRVIAY
+42 GKTRVITY
-50 RIAWLIAEREVEPW
+50 RIAWLIAEQEVEPW

-74 AADEMRERVLDLVG
+74 AAAEMRERVLDLVG
-88 ANANP
+88 ANA
-93 VGAPPRQPRT
+93 
-103 GPRAR
+103 
-108 QRARGRNVFVGTFHR
+108 NVFVGTFHR

-130 RYGDRLRLQ
+130 RYGDRVGLQ

-156 ALKAEDL
+156 ALLAEDL
-163 DEQTFQ
+163 DEHTFR

-180 KNRLLTPAVFER
+180 KNGLLTPAAFER

-225 ALAVRLLRE
+225 ALAVRLLRD

-257 NTAQLELIKNLV
+257 NAAQLELIKNLV
-269 LDPDGSVSGLTAV
+269 LDPDASVSGLTAV

-297 DNLLRFERHFP
+297 DNLLRFERHFA
-308 GSCVRKL
+308 GARVHKL

-354 QLFFA
+354 RLFFA

-372 VGELRRDGFEFG
+372 VAELRTDGFEFG

-399 EDQMLRN
+399 EDQLLRS

-411 LLAGVRFYERA
+411 LVAGVRFYERA

-458 EEFLLARAA
+458 EEFLLAQGA

-476 IRLDPLQELPA
+476 IRLDPLLELPA
-487 RSRRAVDAFRGLIEA
+487 RSRHAVDRFRGLIEA

-515 VRGTIVAAGFEALY
+515 VRGTIVAAGFEALH

-548 SAQDFQTLYGC
+548 AAQDFQTRYGC
-559 GELPARVPTDAVPTL
+559 EDLPARLPTAAVPTL
-574 GDPLGPGADE
+574 GDPLGPGVDQE
-584 ADLEP
+584 DQGDVEP

-604 SDTDGLNAEL
+604 SDTDGLNADL

-672 FLSGCRRRMVAGV
+672 LLSGCRRRMVAGV

-699 EELVETGQSPD
+699 EELVETAQSPD

-729 AGGRYRPAPPSGAKR
+729 AGSRFRPAPPSGAKR
-744 RPEGGPF
+744 RPPAGPF
-751 RQAAGGLRA
+751 KQAADDLRPGA
-760 GSHVRHATLGKGVVL
+760 YVRHATLGKGVVL
-775 HLDGEGENAK
+775 HLDGQGENAK